1 MSEKI
6 IVMRKGRRTRNR
18 VQRPAASRRRAARPK
33 ARRTTNRNKV
43 SSNMGIGEQIG
54 RGVGGFLGK
63 AAQALVLSVAG
74 FGDYHIKN
82 NSLMNGGMSPPMIVN
97 SANSGGFIMRH
108 REYLGDVLA
117 STNFAITKYPLNPG
131 LVLTFPWLSQPAEA
145 FEEYRFRGL
154 IFEFKSTSSDAVLS
168 TAANSALGTVIMA
181 TQYNALSPI
190 FPDKRTME
198 NYEFAN
204 SGKPSISFIHPVE
217 CAQSQTPVDHLYVR
231 TGSVPDG
238 ADIRLYDLADFY
250 IATQGMQV
258 AGGTI
263 GELWCTFEIEFYK
276 PKLVAGIGYEL
287 LTDHLQLSSITNSA
301 PLGTVYTIVPGS
313 NIGVTVTT
321 VGTLIQFPSYIT
333 DGSYL
338 FYYIVYLSSAA
349 TSYPPGFGP
358 SNGYF
363 EFIWQNDTLSGVGT
377 TPYTDTNRIMV
388 TGVITITG
396 PNATISCGVAGFG
409 ATVIA
414 GDLIVT
420 QINGAILT

>member
-1 MSEKI
+1 
-6 IVMRKGRRTRNR
+6 
-18 VQRPAASRRRAARPK
+18 
-33 ARRTTNRNKV
+33 
-43 SSNMGIGEQIG
+43 MGIGERIG

-74 FGDYHIKN
+74 FGDYHIKT

-117 STNFAITKYPLNPG
+117 STNFSITKYPLNPG
-131 LVLTFPWLSQPAEA
+131 LVYTFPWLSQVAEA

-181 TQYNALSPI
+181 TQYNALSPT
-190 FPDKRTME
+190 FPDKRIME

-204 SGKPSISFIHPVE
+204 SSKPSMSFIHPVE
-217 CAQSQTPVDHLYVR
+217 CAQSQTPVERLYVR
-231 TGSVPDG
+231 TGTVPDG

-276 PKLVAGIGYEL
+276 PKLVAPIGYEL
-287 LTDHLQLSSITNSA
+287 LTDHFQLSTISNSA
-301 PLGTVYTIVPGS
+301 PLGFDTVTVPGS
-313 NIGVTVTT
+313 NLGVTINTG
-321 VGTLIQFPSYIT
+321 GTLIQFPYYIT

-338 FYYIVYLSSAA
+338 FYYVAYMSSAA

-358 SNGYF
+358 SNGFF
-363 EFIWQNDTLSGVGT
+363 EFIWENDSSSGVST
-377 TPYTDTNRIMV
+377 PPYTDTYRLMV

-396 PNATISCGVAGFG
+396 PSATISCSGGGFG
-409 ATVIA
+409 STVTA